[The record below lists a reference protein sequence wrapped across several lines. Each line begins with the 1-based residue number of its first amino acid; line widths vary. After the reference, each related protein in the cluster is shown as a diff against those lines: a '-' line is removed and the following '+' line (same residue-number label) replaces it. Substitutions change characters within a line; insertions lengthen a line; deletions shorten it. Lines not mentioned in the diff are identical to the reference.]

1 MSSLIN
7 KIQSNIK
14 SNILLDY
21 DMSKSTWFRAGGN
34 ALGYV
39 IVNSISDLKKI
50 ISYAEQIKYYIVGV
64 GSNLLVRDGG
74 FDGLIIKLG
83 KNFNKIKIN
92 KDTLSVG
99 AGVLDVN
106 LAKFALKNSIKD
118 YEFFSG
124 IPGTIGGAIKMNA
137 GCYGSQTEDNLIR
150 ILVINNSGKIEYL
163 SKDQLDFKYRSSN
176 LTDELVVLKAD
187 FICKYSSSSEII
199 EKKNYI
205 KLKRESSQ
213 PIKEKTSGSTFKNPF
228 GEYAAVLIEKA
239 GCKGMKIGDASVST
253 IHSNFIINNGEATA
267 LEIENLGKK
276 IIKQVQEK
284 FDITLEWEIKIIGT

>member
-1 MSSLIN
+1 MHSLIN
-7 KIQSNIK
+7 KIQSKIK

-21 DMSKSTWFRAGGN
+21 EMRKSTWFRAGGN

-39 IVNSISDLKKI
+39 IVNNISDLKI
-50 ISYAEQIKYYIVGV
+50 IMSYSDQIKYYIVGV

-118 YEFFSG
+118 FEFFSG

-137 GCYGSQTEDNLIR
+137 GCYGSQTADILKR
-150 ILVINNSGKIEYL
+150 ILTINKLGKIKYL
-163 SKDQLDFKYRSSN
+163 TKDELDLNYRSSN
-176 LTDELVVLKAD
+176 LTDELIVLKAD
-187 FICKYSSSSEII
+187 FCCIYSSPSEIL

-213 PIKEKTSGSTFKNPF
+213 PIKEKTSGSTFKNPP
-228 GEYAAVLIEKA
+228 GKYAAVLIEQA
-239 GCKGMKIGDASVST
+239 GCKGIKNGGASVST

-267 LEIENLGKK
+267 LDIENLGKQ

-284 FDITLEWEIKIIGT
+284 FGITLEWEIKIIGI